1 MTPDFDFE
9 SVSRPSTDKGKDVGP
24 DTSLLVRLS
33 RWKTTISDEVVP
45 FIVMAIMQGQTVT
58 LPPTAPEGAQELARR
73 INNAARRV
81 DGFPCYNQGNLA
93 SVVQQFVSAYGSCAV
108 DLWQLDYGGTTH
120 ASVSVASQSDTARL
134 PPKRT
139 SGGRYFGN
147 HLITGTRCI
156 TYAAACT
163 SSKYGD
169 DKPAV
174 DDAATLVLAPDAIP
188 THQCKYLHA
197 RDIVSALDV
206 SIVSGP
212 ALDDTVWER
221 TEFGHDMMFDLAFPD
236 GVVAGTYV
244 IGPAKN

>member
-1 MTPDFDFE
+1 MTPDFDIAP
-9 SVSRPSTDKGKDVGP
+9 VPRPG
-24 DTSLLVRLS
+24 DTGEDDAPARATTVRLS
-33 RWKTTISDEVVP
+33 RWKTTIPPEIVP
-45 FIVMAIMQGQTVT
+45 YFVNAIGQNQPVT
-58 LPPTAPEGAQELARR
+58 PPPTAPEGAQEVAHR
-73 INNAARRV
+73 INNAARRA

-93 SVVQQFVSAYGSCAV
+93 SVVQQFVIAYGSCAV
-108 DLWQLDYGGTTH
+108 DLWQLDYGDTTH
-120 ASVSVASQSDTARL
+120 AAVSVASQSDTARL

-197 RDIVSALDV
+197 RDIVAALDV
-206 SIVSGP
+206 STVSGP